1 MESECLE
8 VGSEI
13 AQWLGSRWIGG
24 SCPNIAW
31 RGRAGTSVLAPAEG
45 RLMPARP
52 DPSAELEAA
61 PVFVERS
68 GAWVITVPW

>member
-31 RGRAGTSVLAPAEG
+31 NVSPG
-45 RLMPARP
+45 AR
-52 DPSAELEAA
+52 
-61 PVFVERS
+61 
-68 GAWVITVPW
+68 